1 MCSWAWVL
9 AMVVLALPAAT
20 AHAADLKIGFTVDA
34 VTLDPGN
41 YRARDT
47 ETLLRLMY
55 DGLATHDRQMK
66 VVPELA
72 GGWQARDPL
81 TYDFT
86 LRKDVRLHS
95 GGTLTADDVVFTF
108 TRLMTAGAINGQ
120 TSPRRDLLGPL
131 KSVAKLDDT
140 TVRFVLDKPWPVFPT
155 MLTFQEV
162 IPRAF
167 AEKIG
172 AAGLATQEDGTGP
185 FRLVQWR
192 RGEQFV
198 LERFPGYFAGD
209 AACIDHLIVKIIPEN
224 ASRVAAL
231 LAGDVDLI
239 NELPVDAIRQV
250 EANPSTKVAAV
261 NGTRTFFVSL
271 NNARPPFNDA
281 RVRQAANHAL
291 NRQVIIERI
300 LRGRATALNGVL
312 SPDAF
317 GFNAALPD
325 YGYDV
330 AKAKALLAAAG
341 HADGIDVTLDTDGT
355 GKDMAEAI
363 AALLTQAGI
372 RVKVAVGESTQVR
385 AKWLAKGPRDGDM
398 WLSSW
403 GNGSLDPIDIFNPTL
418 RTGGSGNSSG
428 YSNPEVDRLLDAAS
442 GESDS
447 ERRADD
453 YRTAQVIVNRE
464 APWIF
469 LWLPQDIYGVSSRLT
484 GFTPS
489 ADGRLNLREACVK

>member
-1 MCSWAWVL
+1 MRRTL
-9 AMVVLALPAAT
+9 LPALAAVALHWIP
-20 AHAADLKIGFTVDA
+20 AHAADLKVGFTVDA

-41 YRARDT
+41 YRSRDT

-66 VVPELA
+66 VVSGLA
-72 GGWQARDPL
+72 SGWHARDPL

-86 LRKDVRLHS
+86 LRNDVKLHG

-120 TSPRRDLLGPL
+120 TSPRKDLLGPL
-131 KSVAKLDDT
+131 KSVEKIDDT
-140 TVRFVLDKPWPVFPT
+140 TVRFTLSQPWPVFPA

-162 IPRAF
+162 MPKAF
-167 AEKIG
+167 ADKVG

-185 FRLVQWR
+185 FKLVQWR

-198 LERFPGYFAGD
+198 LERFPGYFGGG
-209 AACIDHLIVKIIPEN
+209 AACIDHLIVKVIPEN

-231 LAGDVDLI
+231 LAGDVDII

-250 EANPSTKVAAV
+250 EANPSTKVASV

-271 NNARPPFNDA
+271 NNTRPPFNDA
-281 RVRQAANHAL
+281 RVRQAANYAL
-291 NRQVIIERI
+291 NKQVIIDRI
-300 LRGRATALNGVL
+300 LRGHAVALNGVM

-317 GFNAALPD
+317 GFNPALPS

-330 AKAKALLAAAG
+330 AKAQALLAEAG
-341 HADGIDVTLDTDGT
+341 HADGIDVTLDTDGA

-372 RVKVAVGESTQVR
+372 RTKVAVGEATQVR
-385 AKWLAKGPRDGDM
+385 AKWLAKGPHDGDM

-418 RTGGSGNSSG
+418 HTGGSGNSSG
-428 YSNPEVDRLLDAAS
+428 YSSPEVDKLLDAARCGDRS
-442 GESDS
+442 GTAGLTNTRQ
-447 ERRADD
+447 RR
-453 YRTAQVIVNRE
+453 
-464 APWIF
+464 
-469 LWLPQDIYGVSSRLT
+469 
-484 GFTPS
+484 
-489 ADGRLNLREACVK
+489 